1 MKSLAWLGFAA
12 IVAVG
17 LVGCGDPNAGEDPAK
32 APQVPYQTMEEA
44 GVKTPEQELKELRQN
59 DQRPAEDKGEGGM

>member
-1 MKSLAWLGFAA
+1 MKSVKWLALAA
-12 IVAVG
+12 IATLAVA
-17 LVGCGDPNAGEDPAK
+17 GCGDPNAGEDPAK

-44 GVKTPEQELKELRQN
+44 GVKTPEQELQQLKQN